1 MPFRWFYKMGKRNTP
16 SPPVKPRIKIKKVEE
31 DVMKFVTR
39 AMLAATCAA
48 FVLAPAASA
57 AGLSDCIQ
65 LGKKTAEALAV
76 AQTNDTTEA
85 ARAHA
90 QAGRSYCASSQY
102 AQGVARYTKAL
113 QLLGK
118 V

>member
-1 MPFRWFYKMGKRNTP
+1 
-16 SPPVKPRIKIKKVEE
+16 
-31 DVMKFVTR
+31 MKFATR

-48 FVLAPAASA
+48 FLLAPAASA

-65 LGKKTAEALAV
+65 LGKKAAEALAV
-76 AQTNDTTEA
+76 AQTNDATEA
-85 ARAHA
+85 ARQNA
-90 QAGRSYCASSQY
+90 QAGSSYCATSQY
-102 AQGVARYTKAL
+102 AQGIARYTKAL

>member
-1 MPFRWFYKMGKRNTP
+1 
-16 SPPVKPRIKIKKVEE
+16 
-31 DVMKFVTR
+31 MKFVTR
-39 AMLAATCAA
+39 ALIAATCAA
-48 FVLAPAASA
+48 FVLVPAASA

-65 LGKKTAEALAV
+65 LGKKATEALAV

-90 QAGRSYCASSQY
+90 QAGRSYCATSQY
-102 AQGVARYTKAL
+102 AQGIARYTKAL

-118 V
+118 G

>member
-1 MPFRWFYKMGKRNTP
+1 
-16 SPPVKPRIKIKKVEE
+16 
-31 DVMKFVTR
+31 MKFATR

-48 FVLAPAASA
+48 FLLAPAASA

-65 LGKKTAEALAV
+65 LGKKAAEALAV
-76 AQTNDTTEA
+76 AQTNDTTE
-85 ARAHA
+85 
-90 QAGRSYCASSQY
+90 AGRSYCASSQY

>member
-1 MPFRWFYKMGKRNTP
+1 
-16 SPPVKPRIKIKKVEE
+16 
-31 DVMKFVTR
+31 MKFVTR
-39 AMLAATCAA
+39 ALLAATCAA

-65 LGKKTAEALAV
+65 LGKKAAEALAPD
-76 AQTNDTTEA
+76 QTNDTTQA
-85 ARAHA
+85 ARANA

-102 AQGVARYTKAL
+102 TQGVARYAKAL
-113 QLLGK
+113 ELLGK